1 MINIWFV
8 SWNGWELWWFKI
20 DGGIIKCVMIMLFM
34 VMCKCSKNLNWMFLG
49 EINVGFDCLCVNVGG
64 IECLMIC

>member
-1 MINIWFV
+1 
-8 SWNGWELWWFKI
+8 
-20 DGGIIKCVMIMLFM
+20 MIMLFM